1 MLENNSTENKLEINT
16 QSNLGENI
24 NDKKKY
30 NVTIK
35 DNFNT
40 YEITDGN
47 NNFSGKLVNL
57 SRKDLSGLHLNNSSL
72 KNVLFKNTNLKDVNF
87 ENSDL
92 TNANLTDANLT
103 NANLT
108 NANLTNANLTN
119 ADLTNANLTNAN
131 FTGADLKSAVFT
143 RAQYI
148 DTASFIGTKNMNKA
162 INFKTEGEHY
172 KDWENDWGY
181 GGAKTNKKRFRNKK
195 TNKRRFRNK
204 KTNKRR
210 FRNKKLK
217 KRYSIVN
224 K

>member
-1 MLENNSTENKLEINT
+1 MNTRKTVYNKLFKEET
-16 QSNLGENI
+16 QLAKHEVELG
-24 NDKKKY
+24 
-30 NVTIK
+30 IK
-35 DNFNT
+35 EEMAKIQQMANQL
-40 YEITDGN
+40 E
-47 NNFSGKLVNL
+47 SQGKE
-57 SRKDLSGLHLNNSSL
+57 
-72 KNVLFKNTNLKDVNF
+72 LFKNEQKAVVMLKEAYKLLQPIGNF
-87 ENSDL
+87 QESQIESII
-92 TNANLTDANLT
+92 
-103 NANLT
+103 
-108 NANLTNANLTN
+108 
-119 ADLTNANLTNAN
+119 
-131 FTGADLKSAVFT
+131 ADLKSAVFT

-148 DTASFIGTKNMNKA
+148 DTASFIGTKNMNNA

>member
-1 MLENNSTENKLEINT
+1 MLENNRTENKLEINT

-87 ENSDL
+87 ENS
-92 TNANLTDANLT
+92 
-103 NANLT
+103 
-108 NANLTNANLTN
+108 
-119 ADLTNANLTNAN
+119 DLTNANLTNAN